1 MGQHSFRGIFA
12 WGIHC
17 WRLIM
22 IWLILKWEIKVHKA
36 KQVFS
41 NKSSSP
47 RGSFHANARA
57 CEQNPVIGTTDEPF
71 FVFFSAKGVSRF
83 WRARLLAHDYLS
95 KNKKDEPSN

>member
-1 MGQHSFRGIFA
+1 MRTSIGNR
-12 WGIHC
+12 
-17 WRLIM
+17 WREVTKNHFI
-22 IWLILKWEIKVHKA
+22 V
-36 KQVFS
+36 VD
-41 NKSSSP
+41 KSSSP

>member
-1 MGQHSFRGIFA
+1 LA
-12 WGIHC
+12 WVVVGPFFPD
-17 WRLIM
+17 WDGRY
-22 IWLILKWEIKVHKA
+22 LKMD
-36 KQVFS
+36 
-41 NKSSSP
+41 KSSSP